1 MRTKKM
7 VSQSLGKRE
16 DSLAVMSLDQDQDL
30 NQDLDL
36 DLDLD
41 LDQDLDQMMIQTSL
55 KALLK
60 DAHLHSVHS
69 QIDSTSSL
77 MMH

>member
-30 NQDLDL
+30 NQ